1 MACVRDILARK
12 GGTCVSVSA
21 DESVSKV
28 AGLMNE
34 RAIGGVLVMSADRLV
49 GIFTERDILRRVVAE
64 HRDPAV
70 TPVRDVMTTP
80 VVTCMPETSLEE
92 LGAIMTT
99 RRIRHLPVVGS
110 EGLCG
115 VVTSGDVLAYQVD
128 DQAATIQY
136 LNSYMFD
143 RR

>member
-21 DESVSKV
+21 GESVSKA

-34 RAIGGVLVMSADRLV
+34 RAIGGVLVMDGDRLV
-49 GIFTERDILRRVVAE
+49 GVFTERDILRRVVAE
-64 HRDPAV
+64 HRDPAL
-70 TPVRDVMTTP
+70 TTVRDVMSSP
-80 VVTCMPETSLEE
+80 VVTCLPETSLEE

-115 VVTSGDVLAYQVD
+115 VVTSGDVLAYQVA